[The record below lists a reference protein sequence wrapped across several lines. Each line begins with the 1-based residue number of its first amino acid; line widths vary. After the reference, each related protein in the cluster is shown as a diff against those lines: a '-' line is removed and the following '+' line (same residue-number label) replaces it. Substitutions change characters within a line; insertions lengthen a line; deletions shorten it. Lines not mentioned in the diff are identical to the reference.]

1 MHELL
6 LHASV
11 PTARHAQVLSV
22 LAGVAAMQPQ
32 PFHERH
38 LIYKPT
44 RPPTRAAVQIG
55 GSQAV
60 QQNSTQKAKAGLQ
73 EDLFY
78 LHLVEDLVEDAEKGG
93 MSDGDVVME
102 DVHGLSGEDEVSGMI
117 EDEHSSGRIQDP
129 SHTDPKSST
138 RWTFQFRDVPEP
150 GNRRPCTTRLIA
162 DTPITGGDGSAFMSA
177 MEYTHTSTHHLV
189 GHRLTHLSTSI
200 LLFRPCRPPSSS
212 AQKPEPI
219 DPRTYILQVSLRVS
233 NGIAKPQLMSRGVK
247 ELMSLKETL
256 RGVVEL
262 ESVERGMLDTRMK

>member
-11 PTARHAQVLSV
+11 PTARHVQVLSI

-44 RPPTRAAVQIG
+44 RPPTKAVVQIG

-60 QQNSTQKAKAGLQ
+60 QQNPAQKAKAGTQ

-78 LHLVEDLVEDAEKGG
+78 LHLVENLVEDAEERG
-93 MSDGDVVME
+93 MSNGGAVMDE
-102 DVHGLSGEDEVSGMI
+102 VDGLSGEGEASGSI
-117 EDEHSSGRIQDP
+117 EKEHLLNTIHDP
-129 SHTDPKSST
+129 LDNDHESST

-150 GNRRPCTTRLIA
+150 GNRRPCTSRLMG
-162 DTPITGGDGSAFMSA
+162 DTPITSGDAHAFMSA

-200 LLFRPCRPPSSS
+200 LLFRPCRPSSS

-219 DPRTYILQVSLRVS
+219 DPHTYILQVSIRVS

-247 ELMSLKETL
+247 ELLNLKEML

-262 ESVERGMLDTRMK
+262 ESVERGMLDTRVR